1 MEKVDFVST
10 GRSLYVKFVS
20 KTGSYSGSS
29 LYYWAHYDFFNN
41 TKHGD
46 PVPGTMCDEVF
57 PAWKYTKGRL
67 RSPQNTLIYKRGAGS
82 DIRCQYK
89 FMPDKRL
96 FARIVVEVT
105 NVSFKVDPY
114 SPVVC
119 TKCHEERVDKLMLWE
134 EKDKIQHRLACF
146 CDNIP
151 RPIRVISSGE
161 YLNLELMIQG
171 QHAVSSYFKNPNSL
185 FEASYEFAHGPICGP
200 IAIGPS
206 NKGELVFPYRNA
218 LGMPM
223 VTEQRREKCIWEL
236 KVAQQR
242 DLWLHLE
249 KSKFGDRGC
258 EGAKI
263 EVFLAGRIEPRFVIC
278 PENASLATDFP
289 ILSAAELGAIDH
301 THEPPPVIIQYVGD
315 NTPGKNVF
323 KFAWSELYHLPRLE
337 PNLVP
342 AQLVDACDFHCPGE
356 SNVCL
361 PKYLV
366 CNGVVNCPNV
376 TTGDLMSSTLDSIL
390 YKVEQNLQSLG
401 ITERDV
407 FKNVRYLSDE
417 APELCSLPEKGHQQA
432 PLYKLALIFLGMCSV
447 LFIFLAIL
455 LKMCRR
461 T

>member
-46 PVPGTMCDEVF
+46 AVPGTMCDEVF

-67 RSPQNTLIYKRGAGS
+67 RSPQNTLIYKRAAGS

-89 FMPDKRL
+89 FSPDKRL
-96 FARIVVEVT
+96 FARVVVEVT
-105 NVSFKVDPY
+105 NISFKVDPY
-114 SPVVC
+114 SPASC

-134 EKDKIQHRLACF
+134 EKNKIQHRLACF

-161 YLNLELMIQG
+161 HMNLELMIQG
-171 QHAVSSYFKNPNSL
+171 QHAVSSYFKNPNTL

-200 IAIGPS
+200 IILGPAS
-206 NKGELVFPYRNA
+206 KGELIFPFRNA
-218 LGMPM
+218 LGMPL
-223 VTEQRREKCIWEL
+223 VTEQRREKCIWEI

-249 KSKFGDRGC
+249 KHKFGDRGC

-263 EVFLAGRIEPRFVIC
+263 EIFLSGRLEPKYVIC
-278 PENASLATDFP
+278 PENATLAADIP
-289 ILSAAELGAIDH
+289 ILSAAELGATDL
-301 THEPPPVIIQYVGD
+301 THEPPPVIIQYTGD
-315 NTPGKNVF
+315 NSPGKNIF
-323 KFAWSELYHLPRLE
+323 KIQWSELYHLPRLD
-337 PNLVP
+337 PSLTP
-342 AQLVDACDFHCPGE
+342 AQLVDGCDFHCPG
-356 SNVCL
+356 SSGICL
-361 PKYLV
+361 PRHLI
-366 CNGVVNCPNV
+366 CNGIINCPNV
-376 TTGDLMSSTLDSIL
+376 TLHSFYEIL
-390 YKVEQNLQSLG
+390 YNVEENLDRLG
-401 ITERDV
+401 ITNKKL
-407 FKNVRYLSDE
+407 FKNIRYLSDE
-417 APELCSLPEKGHQQA
+417 SPELCNLAEYDLISDNEFT
-432 PLYKLALIFLGMCSV
+432 KLCLLFLGMCSV
-447 LFIFLAIL
+447 LVIFIMVL

-461 T
+461 TKNV